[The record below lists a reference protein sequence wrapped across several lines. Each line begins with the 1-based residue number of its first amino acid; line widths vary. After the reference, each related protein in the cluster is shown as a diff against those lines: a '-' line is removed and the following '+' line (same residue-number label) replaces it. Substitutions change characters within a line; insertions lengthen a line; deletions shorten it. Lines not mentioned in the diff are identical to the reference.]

1 MRFRIITTISIVAL
15 MAIAA
20 FSDDSSTERKTISF
34 DEYISGIENTLPE
47 LKINEMDILSAENKV
62 KSAKSGGDTS
72 LTAGGTSF
80 SNTTYSGINNTGDT
94 DGYDYY
100 AGLSKTI
107 TSTGTT
113 LSGTY
118 NYTKNSYSNFSSSSD
133 YSSFEPSM
141 TLKVTHPLL
150 YNFLGKVDRY
160 SENNA
165 KMQLEIA
172 THQLQQNNKSVL
184 NAFKKLY
191 FEWITYK
198 ENIRNLDEAIG
209 NSIKLK
215 DQVKRKVDAGLAD
228 NDDYQNSVASILNY
242 ENQRRENLTALKNIE
257 SRMNLYID
265 ISRGV
270 PDDKALDEYYHKAA
284 EYGFFEIDFK
294 NTTSAK
300 IMDLTLQNYSYS
312 KGVYENKLLPELNIF
327 AGITQK
333 NISDSQTYGVKD
345 RDYNVGFEF
354 KYSLENN
361 SAESGLKDAEIQIKA
376 LGYEY
381 RSTENSYKKQ
391 LLNYIESSMG
401 LIEQIENKEKTV
413 KALESKLLTE
423 KKKYSQA
430 RLNLSYLIDT
440 ENSINSEKINMLT
453 LKYQLISNYID
464 FNDLVK

>member
-1 MRFRIITTISIVAL
+1 MRFKIITTISIVAL
-15 MAIAA
+15 LAIAA
-20 FSDDSSTERKTISF
+20 FPEDAAVNRNTITY
-34 DEYISGIENTLPE
+34 DEYISGIEKTLPE
-47 LKINEMDILSAENKV
+47 LKSNEMDILSAENKV
-62 KSAKSGGDTS
+62 KNAKSGGDTS

-80 SNTTYSGINNTGDT
+80 SNTTYSGINNKGNT

-118 NYTKNSYSNFSSSSD
+118 NYSKNSYSNFSASSD

-141 TLKVTHPLL
+141 TVKVTQPLL

-172 THQLQQNNKSVL
+172 GHQLQQNNKSVL
-184 NAFKKLY
+184 NAYKKLY
-191 FEWITYK
+191 FQWITYR
-198 ENIRNLDEAIG
+198 ENIRNLDEAVN

-215 DQVKRKVDAGLAD
+215 DQVKRKMDAGLAD
-228 NDDYQNSVASILNY
+228 NDDYQNSVASILSY
-242 ENQRRENLTALKNIE
+242 ENQKREYLTALNNIE
-257 SRMNLYID
+257 NQMNLYID
-265 ISRGV
+265 ISRGM

-284 EYGFFEIDFK
+284 DFGFTEVDFK
-294 NTTSAK
+294 STTSAK
-300 IMDLTLQNYSYS
+300 IMDLTLQNYLYS
-312 KGVYENKLLPELNIF
+312 KGVYENRLLPELNIF
-327 AGITQK
+327 AGITHK

-345 RDYNVGFEF
+345 RDYNAGFEF

-361 SAESGLKDAEIQIKA
+361 SAESGLKDVEIQIKA

-381 RSTENSYKKQ
+381 KSTENSYKKQ
-391 LLNYIESSMG
+391 LLSYIESSKG
-401 LIEQIENKEKTV
+401 LFEQIENKDKAV

-430 RLNLSYLIDT
+430 RLSLSYLIDT

-464 FNDLVK
+464 YNDLVK

>member
-1 MRFRIITTISIVAL
+1 MRFKIITAISIVTL

-20 FSDDSSTERKTISF
+20 FPEASSADRKTISF
-34 DEYISGIENTLPE
+34 DEYISGIEKTLPE
-47 LKINEMDILSAENKV
+47 LKSNEMDILSAENKV

-72 LTAGGTSF
+72 LTAGGTAF
-80 SNTTYSGINNTGDT
+80 SNTAYSGINNKGDV

-113 LSGTY
+113 LSSRY
-118 NYTKNSYSNFSSSSD
+118 NYSKNSYSNFSLSPD
-133 YSSFEPSM
+133 YSSFEPSL
-141 TLKVTHPLL
+141 TVKVTQPIL

-160 SENNA
+160 SVDNA

-172 THQLQQNNKSVL
+172 GHQLQQNNKSVL
-184 NAFKKLY
+184 NAYKKLY
-191 FEWITYK
+191 FQWIAYK
-198 ENIRNLDEAIG
+198 ENIRNLDEAVN

-215 DQVKRKVDAGLAD
+215 DQVKRKMEAGLSD
-228 NDDYQNSVASILNY
+228 NDDYQNSIASILGY

-257 SRMNLYID
+257 SQMNLYID
-265 ISRGV
+265 TSRGV
-270 PDDKALDEYYHKAA
+270 PEDKAFDEYYHNALEHGFA
-284 EYGFFEIDFK
+284 EINFK

-312 KGVYENKLLPELNIF
+312 KGVYENRLLPELDIF

-333 NISDSQTYGVKD
+333 NISGTRTYDVKD

-354 KYSLENN
+354 KYSLGNN
-361 SAESGLKDAEIQIKA
+361 SAESALQDVDIQIKN

-381 RSTENSYKKQ
+381 KSTENSYRKL
-391 LLNYIESSMG
+391 LLNYIESSKG
-401 LIEQIENKEKTV
+401 LIDQIKNKEKTL
-413 KALESKLLTE
+413 KALESKILTE

-430 RLNLSYLIDT
+430 RLSLSYLINT
-440 ENSINSEKINMLT
+440 ENSINTEKINVLT

-464 FNDLVK
+464 YNDLVK